1 MAVLPSK
8 RGLDNR
14 KEKSTTT
21 TTTTTRD
28 DDETRELSY
37 WAEKPKLEVP

>member
-14 KEKSTTT
+14 KEKS
-21 TTTTTRD
+21 TTTTRD